1 MRDRPLPGARRDKR
15 VSRDRQDDFL
25 ERIKDEIRAE
35 ADAARDR
42 APLPRRDPP
51 PRSARAEDNDG
62 IERDRLEYALGDL
75 TGPHYIAFIDH
86 VYRAILKR
94 RPDDAGSSVQLRLLA
109 AGAPKA
115 EVIGNLRWSPEGR
128 RVGVNVRGL
137 LPRYALSKLVRVPV
151 LGYFLQWGLVFAGL
165 PMLLRNQRAGDHWT
179 AAQFNHEA
187 DTDRELQQ
195 RIEELRSSHHALSTE
210 HDRRSD
216 ELRHEIRR
224 LQLRVDALE
233 HQSADL
239 QQRTARL
246 QDGSG
251 AIQHELGELRHYVHA
266 ANHWLTTLQNG
277 LGDLERLEVAQ
288 RADVD
293 AFVAGVPEDATAA
306 AARRER
312 HRVWAAAVSLR
323 VPDAARLLDLGSGDG
338 GWLSALRERGLDA
351 SGVEANAELV
361 ARSRE
366 AALALGTPA
375 AVLERCADGALDG
388 VSLPAALLAV
398 SGHASGALAA
408 IDLLRQARRAL
419 KPGGWIVVRCEREPW
434 RAAVADASAAA
445 RCAGWIEAAGFAT
458 AETLPAGEVALVLA
472 RRGEADGSTHA

>member
-1 MRDRPLPGARRDKR
+1 M
-15 VSRDRQDDFL
+15 SRDRQDDFL

-35 ADAARDR
+35 AESVRDR

-62 IERDRLEYALGDL
+62 IERDRLEYALGEL

-151 LGYFLQWGLVFAGL
+151 LGYALQWGLVFAGL
-165 PMLLRNQRAGDHWT
+165 PMLLRNQRASDNWT

-195 RIEELRSSHHALSTE
+195 RIAELHSPHQSVRSE

-224 LQLRVDALE
+224 LQLRVDTLE
-233 HQSADL
+233 QQSSDL

-251 AIQHELGELRHYVHA
+251 AIEHELGELRHYVHA
-266 ANHWLTTLQNG
+266 ANHWLNTLQNG
-277 LGDLERLEVAQ
+277 LGELERLEAAQ
-288 RADVD
+288 RAEVN
-293 AFVAGVPEDATAA
+293 AFIAGVPEDGKAA

-323 VPDAARLLDLGSGDG
+323 LADAAQLLDLGSGDG
-338 GWLSALRERGLDA
+338 SWLSALRERGLDA
-351 SGVEANAELV
+351 SGVEANAEWV

-366 AALALGTPA
+366 PALSHGTPG
-375 AVLERCADGALDG
+375 AVLERCADGSLDG
-388 VSLPAALLAV
+388 VSLSASLLADG
-398 SGHASGALAA
+398 GHGSGALAA
-408 IDLLRQARRAL
+408 IDLLRQAWRVVR
-419 KPGGWIVVRCEREPW
+419 PGGWIIVRCERDPW
-434 RAAVADASAAA
+434 RPIDTPTAA
-445 RCAGWIEAAGFAT
+445 RCAGWLEAAGFDV

-472 RRGEADGSTHA
+472 SRSESGAASA